1 MSGKLVFLKWI
12 IRDMLRREP
21 DARFVFGD
29 NVDRVGMGG
38 QAGEMRHEQ
47 NAIGVATKWH
57 PGGRDADFFSEGDDE
72 ARRVINTDIDKV
84 VAALIEGR
92 TVYVPYD
99 GLGTGLSQLPT
110 RAPTLHHHIVNRFAA
125 LAGSDFPWRN

>member
-1 MSGKLVFLKWI
+1 MSGKVVYRKWI
-12 IRDMLRREP
+12 TRDMLRRDP

-29 NVDRVGMGG
+29 NVDRAGMGG
-38 QAGEMRHEQ
+38 QAGEMRHER

-57 PGGRDADFFSEGDDE
+57 PGCADEDYFADDDDRARAVIDA
-72 ARRVINTDIDKV
+72 DIDKV

-99 GLGTGLSQLPT
+99 GLGTGLSQLPL
-110 RAPTLHHHIVNRFAA
+110 RAPTLHHHIVDRFAA
-125 LAGSDFPWRN
+125 ISGEDFPWRK